1 MNKQEWLNA
10 LTTLA
15 PIIGIPILAFVVI
28 FVKSKYFVFF
38 VFCYVIFALILT
50 GCVIVFRNEVFY
62 RGRWLTKREK
72 FFNGCAFII
81 LGAISFIYFRHD
93 VYNFI
98 VNSFMNK

>member
-1 MNKQEWLNA
+1 MNKKRMNKQEWLNA

-50 GCVIVFRNEVFY
+50 GVVQSS
-62 RGRWLTKREK
+62 
-72 FFNGCAFII
+72 
-81 LGAISFIYFRHD
+81 AISPNQLGKDYTHQR
-93 VYNFI
+93 
-98 VNSFMNK
+98 MK